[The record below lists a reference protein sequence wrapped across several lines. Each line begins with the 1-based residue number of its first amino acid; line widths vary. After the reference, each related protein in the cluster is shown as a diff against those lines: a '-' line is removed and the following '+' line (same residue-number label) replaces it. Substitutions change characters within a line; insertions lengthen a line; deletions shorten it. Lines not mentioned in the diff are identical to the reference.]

1 MTDLLAEF
9 CDGFDLD
16 IALRDASCDPDRLP
30 VHRAIAALCIG
41 MDVDDAFY
49 SVRELR
55 EAVTLVLNDA
65 VGGREKFVRILAN
78 RCDDFQRAL
87 YYVLAGRGVVAMLEA
102 LDWLSGLLVARGR
115 VAGSLSRRRIPPPS
129 RYNRPMSAR
138 NPMGRSWRET
148 SSFRLG
154 GPGWWSGVPTRVSMA
169 ES

>member
-65 VGGREKFVRILAN
+65 VGGREKLVRILAN

-87 YYVLAGRGVVAMLEA
+87 YYALAGRGVVAMLEA
-102 LDWLSGLLVARGR
+102 LDWLSGVLVARGR
-115 VAGSLSRRRIPPPS
+115 VASSLSRKQI
-129 RYNRPMSAR
+129 AR
-138 NPMGRSWRET
+138 KPLHSPYVSTEPDGPIAAENIQFPLGRSWLVERGADP
-148 SSFRLG
+148 R
-154 GPGWWSGVPTRVSMA
+154 
-169 ES
+169 

>member
-65 VGGREKFVRILAN
+65 VGGREKLVRILAN

-87 YYVLAGRGVVAMLEA
+87 YYALAGRGVVAMLEA
-102 LDWLSGLLVARGR
+102 LDWLSGVLVARGR
-115 VAGSLSRRRIPPPS
+115 VASSLSRKHI
-129 RYNRPMSAR
+129 AR
-138 NPMGRSWRET
+138 KPLHSPYVGAEPDGPIAAENIQFPLGRSWLVERGADP
-148 SSFRLG
+148 R
-154 GPGWWSGVPTRVSMA
+154 
-169 ES
+169 

>member
-115 VAGSLSRRRIPPPS
+115 VAGSLSRRRIPPKPLQS
-129 RYNRPMSAR
+129 PYVSEEPDGPIVAGDIQF
-138 NPMGRSWRET
+138 PLGRSWLVERGADP
-148 SSFRLG
+148 R
-154 GPGWWSGVPTRVSMA
+154 
-169 ES
+169 